1 MAGLPAVWR
10 RPTPEVGGL
19 AIVGTA

>member
-10 RPTPEVGGL
+10 RPNPEVGGL